1 MTRGEL
7 RTLVLSWLDD
17 ANAGYF
23 TPAQV
28 NVFLNNAQRTV
39 QKRLIK
45 AGQNYY
51 VKCVTTSLVV
61 NQADYVLPLNFKK
74 VHRLEIIISGSSPNE
89 NVCPLAPI
97 TINQQDYIANGA
109 GTPSAYFIKKN
120 RLVLRS
126 VPDQTYSM
134 RMLYSYEV
142 ADMELDADE
151 PDCPPAYHELI
162 ALHAAE
168 DGFLKDGRSS
178 ELLSKKLEQYKI
190 ELDQDAQERNQD
202 VPRMVVQTNND
213 YDGGFFW

>member
-74 VHRLEIIISGSSPNE
+74 VHRLEIIISGTSPNE
-89 NVCPLAPI
+89 GVCPLAPI

-120 RLVLRS
+120 RLVLRA
-126 VPDQTYSM
+126 VPDQTYTM

-142 ADMELDADE
+142 SDMELDADE

-213 YDGGFFW
+213 YDAGFFW